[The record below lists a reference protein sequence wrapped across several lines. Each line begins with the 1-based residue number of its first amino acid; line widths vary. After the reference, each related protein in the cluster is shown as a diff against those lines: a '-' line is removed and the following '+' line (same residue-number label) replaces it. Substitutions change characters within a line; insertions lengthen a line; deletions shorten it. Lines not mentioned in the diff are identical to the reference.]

1 MRELGVTT
9 HADYRVSVLM
19 DHKSMVTV
27 RTEKYG
33 ACLCLLG
40 GLHIDG
46 TDPFSCFSKY
56 TQDRCCLHGD
66 KVTKQLS
73 SEHDPCCP
81 SGNAHA

>member
-33 ACLCLLG
+33 ACLCTAG
-40 GLHIDG
+40 S
-46 TDPFSCFSKY
+46 TPFNGMHF
-56 TQDRCCLHGD
+56 
-66 KVTKQLS
+66 LS
-73 SEHDPCCP
+73 VLP
-81 SGNAHA
+81 A

>member
-33 ACLCLLG
+33 ACWCTVGEVPLYG
-40 GLHIDG
+40 MH
-46 TDPFSCFSKY
+46 
-56 TQDRCCLHGD
+56 
-66 KVTKQLS
+66 
-73 SEHDPCCP
+73 
-81 SGNAHA
+81 

>member
-33 ACLCLLG
+33 ACWCTAC
-40 GLHIDG
+40 GLAFDTACIA
-46 TDPFSCFSKY
+46 SACFQR
-56 TQDRCCLHGD
+56 TCCQALCCLDRHLGLC
-66 KVTKQLS
+66 VT
-73 SEHDPCCP
+73 
-81 SGNAHA
+81 